1 MSKIVRIDISNI
13 KDKKELFQKLKEAG
27 LMPREA
33 GENLDALHDVLT
45 DIGEETSLVVYGKDS
60 LIEYCESE
68 ELAEYVETFSR
79 VLDDAAEENPGLTIQ
94 WE

>member
-1 MSKIVRIDISNI
+1 MNKIIRIDISNI

-27 LMPREA
+27 IMPREA
-33 GENLDALHDVLT
+33 GDNLDALYDVLT
-45 DIGEETSLVVYGKDS
+45 EIGEETSLVVYGKDS

-68 ELAEYVETFSR
+68 EMAEYVDTFSG
-79 VLDDAAEENPGLTIQ
+79 VLDDASEENSKVTVE